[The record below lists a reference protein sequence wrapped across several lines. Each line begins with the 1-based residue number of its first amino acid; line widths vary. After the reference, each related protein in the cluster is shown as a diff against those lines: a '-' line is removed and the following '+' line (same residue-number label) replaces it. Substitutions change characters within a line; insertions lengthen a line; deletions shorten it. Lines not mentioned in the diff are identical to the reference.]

1 MKFLVAKVFTADVK
15 DEPGSTAEN
24 PVDLTM
30 EDYENDKPMSTM
42 QSLPDPEDDMRTE
55 EGLHSDI
62 SSIHSRRPAIVSIE
76 GITGVGKSTLMDIL
90 SQRYQDNSDVLV
102 LKEPS
107 VWNNICVDGVNLLDL
122 SYYNP
127 RQYGFL
133 FQIVYFIAVEQ
144 QLQEALEI
152 HSDKR
157 VIICER
163 SLLSARVVNT
173 EMIPELDR
181 IKYGVYQTLFS
192 KEGVGD
198 VYPNHIIQ
206 LDTEPRHCVGRVS
219 RKNWR
224 GEEVITLEYL
234 QRCRRCHLEMKRRH
248 SGNWITI
255 NNQEEEVVVTAE
267 RVMKI
272 VEDIQPIEANPSS
285 ERQPIE
291 AILVS
296 IEGNIGAGKS
306 TLLNDI
312 ERMCKTKRIKDIRI
326 LKEPVEEW
334 ERITDGTKTI
344 LELFYENPAEYGFP
358 LQILVGITTMRR
370 AKRELSDYPDTKLI
384 LSERSIIS
392 SKRVFAKML
401 HHDGYMDDVEEEV
414 YEMLFN
420 DEMSTWLTPAMML
433 YLKTEPN
440 TCLERVNYR
449 NRKGENRIT
458 IDQLER
464 CKLYHKMMFKEIGIY
479 VKPIDRDLE
488 VDGNIMDWNSIVINW
503 CQQLMGGVKPDQL
516 ESPTEKES
524 DKDDQYVEIHSE
536 IPFKVINMN
545 TTGNS
550 ELLPIVNEFRKEIDN
565 DNDEIYLIKFKY
577 GDLICRIALK
587 DSELTL
593 GRLKWEIERPWPIL
607 REYNVFL
614 RWHVLTR
621 DNEGL
626 CEDKD
631 LNESLKHIEEVD
643 RQQVD
648 RILLVEITDNS
659 EEMEDTSRITTIR
672 KDGERL

>member
-1 MKFLVAKVFTADVK
+1 
-15 DEPGSTAEN
+15 
-24 PVDLTM
+24 
-30 EDYENDKPMSTM
+30 
-42 QSLPDPEDDMRTE
+42 
-55 EGLHSDI
+55 
-62 SSIHSRRPAIVSIE
+62 
-76 GITGVGKSTLMDIL
+76 
-90 SQRYQDNSDVLV
+90 
-102 LKEPS
+102 
-107 VWNNICVDGVNLLDL
+107 
-122 SYYNP
+122 
-127 RQYGFL
+127 
-133 FQIVYFIAVEQ
+133 
-144 QLQEALEI
+144 
-152 HSDKR
+152 
-157 VIICER
+157 
-163 SLLSARVVNT
+163 
-173 EMIPELDR
+173 
-181 IKYGVYQTLFS
+181 
-192 KEGVGD
+192 
-198 VYPNHIIQ
+198 
-206 LDTEPRHCVGRVS
+206 
-219 RKNWR
+219 
-224 GEEVITLEYL
+224 
-234 QRCRRCHLEMKRRH
+234 
-248 SGNWITI
+248 
-255 NNQEEEVVVTAE
+255 
-267 RVMKI
+267 
-272 VEDIQPIEANPSS
+272 
-285 ERQPIE
+285 
-291 AILVS
+291 
-296 IEGNIGAGKS
+296 
-306 TLLNDI
+306 
-312 ERMCKTKRIKDIRI
+312 
-326 LKEPVEEW
+326 
-334 ERITDGTKTI
+334 
-344 LELFYENPAEYGFP
+344 
-358 LQILVGITTMRR
+358 MRR

-440 TCLERVNYR
+440 TCLERVSYR

-464 CKLYHKMMFKEIGIY
+464 CELYHKMMFKEIGIH
-479 VKPIDRDLE
+479 VKPIDRDIE

-536 IPFKVINMN
+536 VPFKVINMN